1 MGVERKK
8 RETQKKSQQKQLP
21 SKTPP
26 PTACE
31 HPLHEQLRTRQDAA
45 EQEKN
50 AMDHADAMARVQ
62 QLISDLNLEDSVV
75 LQTRVP
81 LRKSTPPSISS
92 PVIVRQIAGDPPAP
106 QASRNARGSQR
117 LLVDDVFDDEG
128 FERVDRRKSRETPPP
143 TPSPPTY
150 QRRQTGSDSA
160 RNGLAHSQSFAE
172 RMNAVSFIDNPIAYN
187 ARVRAKD
194 VPM

>member
-1 MGVERKK
+1 M
-8 RETQKKSQQKQLP
+8 L
-21 SKTPP
+21 
-26 PTACE
+26 
-31 HPLHEQLRTRQDAA
+31 
-45 EQEKN
+45 
-50 AMDHADAMARVQ
+50 ADAMARVQ

-81 LRKSTPPSISS
+81 PRKSTPTSLSS
-92 PVIVRQIAGDPPAP
+92 PIIVRQIAGDPPAP

-128 FERVDRRKSRETPPP
+128 FERVDRRKSRKTPPP

-160 RNGLAHSQSFAE
+160 RPFRAE
-172 RMNAVSFIDNPIAYN
+172 SLPVWRLWYVGGDGVGGGVFLDFRLSTRSKPSSSKTSST
-187 ARVRAKD
+187 RG
-194 VPM
+194 